1 MEFEWDEDK
10 RLKVMRERGID
21 LRRVVRIFENPVVLF
36 TDDRYPNGEVRHISI
51 GLVDGECFVV
61 VHTRR
66 QDVVRVITAWK
77 GGKRE
82 KARYQASNARTDP

>member
-21 LRRVVRIFENPVVLF
+21 LRRVVRIFENPVVSF
-36 TDDRYPNGEVRHISI
+36 TDARIAYGEVRQISI
-51 GLVDGECFVV
+51 GLVDDECFVV

-66 QDVVRVITAWK
+66 QDVIRVITGWK

>member
-21 LRRVVRIFENPVVLF
+21 LRRVVRIFENPVVSF
-36 TDDRYPNGEVRHISI
+36 TDDRIAYGEVRQISI
-51 GLVDGECFVV
+51 GLVDDECFVV

-66 QDVVRVITAWK
+66 QDVIRVITAWK

>member
-10 RLKVMRERGID
+10 RLKIVRERGID
-21 LRRVVRIFENPVVLF
+21 LRRVVRIFENPVVSWR
-36 TDDRYPNGEVRHISI
+36 DDRRAYGEVRHISI
-51 GLVDGECFVV
+51 GLVDDECFVV

-66 QDVVRVITAWK
+66 RNVIRVITAWK